1 MMTISVQPKQA
12 KKIVR
17 DLESLLES
25 YRLSQTEDLIEQIK
39 PYWKGEKA
47 NDFKKKYVAIKE
59 KLSAN
64 IACAK
69 RYCEQ
74 TDAELTDIIR
84 LDNQL

>member
-1 MMTISVQPKQA
+1 MMTISVQPEKA
-12 KKIVR
+12 KKIVHA
-17 DLESLLES
+17 LESLLES

-47 NDFKKKYVAIKE
+47 DNFKKEYAAIKE

-74 TDAELTDIIR
+74 TDAELTAILR
-84 LDNQL
+84 VDNQL